1 LGAGLVFIAIG
12 VAGVYFGQDLTY
24 GSSSRMGPGYFPI
37 ILSYLTIMM
46 GLIIGGRGFAL
57 DGPPIQRIP
66 LRPISF
72 VILAILAFGFLI
84 EQIGLALTTVAVIFI
99 ASAARKQF
107 NVKETVV
114 LALSS
119 RRSASAFSSTDCRS
133 RCGLG
138 GEGNSPW
145 MPFPIP
151 PPALLPPPV
160 SKTSASR

>member
-1 LGAGLVFIAIG
+1 MLRIRSPQDLGAGLVFIAIG

-114 LALSS
+114 LAIVVAALCVGVFIYGLSQ
-119 RRSASAFSSTDCRS
+119 
-133 RCGLG
+133 
-138 GEGNSPW
+138 P
-145 MPFPIP
+145 MP
-151 PPALLPPPV
+151 AWWG
-160 SKTSASR
+160 R